1 MKIHLRYILSSVLV
15 YCHSQPV
22 LIQNKAVLYCCRV
35 LVRLEETNLSWP
47 AEALK
52 YGFWYYC
59 LSECRIC
66 SNLIEL
72 LYGAYLRTA
81 WNKSHLLN
89 STLHPCWDLRSGPC
103 VLLSSGYFHLKSPAG
118 DFEHFPVRTLIPP
131 GLPLPLSTA
140 QDPIQPPGLSVPA
153 PVRPQQGW
161 SPVLH
166 SPALLN
172 HGPCPIPVPKEVPNA
187 QDRVAPT
194 ALLLIGVVGWD
205 GTWWAPQL
213 QALWPERSVGPC
225 CVLSSLP
232 IHTIFGAHAV
242 IKEPM
247 KYTIIIC
254 SAGQILQE
262 GFAPSVPSW
271 CLKGILL
278 IQDHYVSL
286 EDIHKLFL
294 PFPHQ

>member
-35 LVRLEETNLSWP
+35 LVHLEEINLSWP

-72 LYGAYLRTA
+72 LYGAYWRTA

-103 VLLSSGYFHLKSPAG
+103 ALLSSGYFHLKSPAG

-131 GLPLPLSTA
+131 GLPLTLSTA
-140 QDPIQPPGLSVPA
+140 QDPIQPPGAVSSCPSEATTGLVFSSPQSCPAQPWTLSYPCPQGGAQCPGQGCPDCPSPDWGGGMGWDVMGPPA
-153 PVRPQQGW
+153 PGSLAWVISW
-161 SPVLH
+161 S
-166 SPALLN
+166 LL
-172 HGPCPIPVPKEVPNA
+172 
-187 QDRVAPT
+187 
-194 ALLLIGVVGWD
+194 
-205 GTWWAPQL
+205 
-213 QALWPERSVGPC
+213 
-225 CVLSSLP
+225 
-232 IHTIFGAHAV
+232 
-242 IKEPM
+242 
-247 KYTIIIC
+247 C
-254 SAGQILQE
+254 S
-262 GFAPSVPSW
+262 
-271 CLKGILL
+271 
-278 IQDHYVSL
+278 
-286 EDIHKLFL
+286 
-294 PFPHQ
+294 